1 MKITVYTISD
11 CKFSQQ
17 EKDYLKANSLS
28 FEEKNL
34 ELNKDYLT
42 EMLTVSNNFAGTP
55 VTKIE
60 KDSGETVVLKGFTKD
75 EFDREL
81 GLQKEEAPAVEAV
94 AAAAAVTDQ
103 PAAEPAPQ
111 VQAPEA
117 KKEELPSLEMP
128 VADAAPSAMPE
139 PLDIAPPAAM
149 PEPMNA
155 MPAAPAAMPPVA
167 EPAAIPATPS
177 IDMQPTPA
185 AMPEI
190 PDLSAQVQ
198 AMGAPAQESAMPAA
212 MPEPMSTMPAAPAA
226 MPPVAEPAAM
236 PAPMNAMPAAMPE
249 VTPTG
254 APSAPA
260 APAPQNDDALNAI
273 LNSLQEKVSQEA
285 PQK

>member
-81 GLQKEEAPAVEAV
+81 GLQKEEAPA
-94 AAAAAVTDQ
+94 
-103 PAAEPAPQ
+103 AEPAPQ

-128 VADAAPSAMPE
+128 VADAAPAAMPE

-198 AMGAPAQESAMPAA
+198 AMGAPAQESAMPAPAA

-236 PAPMNAMPAAMPE
+236 PAPMNPMPAAMPE